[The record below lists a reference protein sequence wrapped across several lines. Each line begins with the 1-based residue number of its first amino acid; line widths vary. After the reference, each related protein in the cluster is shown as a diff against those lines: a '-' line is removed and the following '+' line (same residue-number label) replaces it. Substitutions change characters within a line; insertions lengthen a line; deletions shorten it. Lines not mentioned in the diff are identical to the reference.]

1 MQDLSPTSLRKLLK
15 ISLNPKPYK
24 RKPRRKERGTERE
37 WKNITTRKEGEER
50 KNQTTKQE
58 KTERRRNE
66 KKEEGEQRNNQTR
79 KEGEEKNS
87 SGPCKLHQLGLEE
100 VLRKENM
107 LKISKVGNSKTEISF
122 LL

>member
-1 MQDLSPTSLRKLLK
+1 MR

-37 WKNITTRKEGEER
+37 WKNITTREEGEER
-50 KNQTTKQE
+50 NNQTTKQE
-58 KTERRRNE
+58 KDREKRSNE
-66 KKEEGEQRNNQTR
+66 SKKEGEQRNNQTR
-79 KEGEEKNS
+79 KEGEERNS
-87 SGPCKLHQLGLEE
+87 SGPCKLPHLGLEE
-100 VLRKENM
+100 ALGKENM